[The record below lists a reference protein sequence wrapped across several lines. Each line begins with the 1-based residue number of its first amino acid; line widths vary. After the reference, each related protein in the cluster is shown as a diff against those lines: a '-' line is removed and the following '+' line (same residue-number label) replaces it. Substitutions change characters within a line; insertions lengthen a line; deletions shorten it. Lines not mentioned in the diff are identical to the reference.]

1 MRVGVQT
8 LQSLEKP
15 YDVLMDSR
23 GSLENSPAESV
34 IMNKDESR
42 AGFAAKTF
50 GIKLGLRFW
59 GSERLGFQN

>member
-42 AGFAAKTF
+42 AG
-50 GIKLGLRFW
+50 LPP
-59 GSERLGFQN
+59 RLLASNLD